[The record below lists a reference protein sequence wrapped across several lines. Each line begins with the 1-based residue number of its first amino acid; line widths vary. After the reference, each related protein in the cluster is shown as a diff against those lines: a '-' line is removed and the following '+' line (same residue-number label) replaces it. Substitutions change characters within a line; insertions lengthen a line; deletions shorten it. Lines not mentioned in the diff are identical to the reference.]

1 MFWVCHWKRPKRFQL
16 GKALPGG
23 NVIADTFS
31 ANFWEASMRT
41 AESQIGVANLS
52 ACGTWKVSWKLK
64 IVDLKELGNTL
75 KFEKSTLF

>member
-1 MFWVCHWKRPKRFQL
+1 
-16 GKALPGG
+16 
-23 NVIADTFS
+23 
-31 ANFWEASMRT
+31 MRT

>member
-23 NVIADTFS
+23 NVTADTFS

-64 IVDLKELGNTL
+64 IVEVETTWKYIEI
-75 KFEKSTLF
+75 